1 METVTPDQYATP
13 TPCASWT
20 IRDLVNHMCEG
31 ANWVGLC
38 VDAGKAP
45 DPDPTHGVDYAAG
58 DVLASYDTGVKG
70 TLAAFEAAGDKP
82 VELPFGTLPATVF
95 MGIATT
101 DHFTHAWDLATAT
114 GQDAN
119 LDPALASR
127 LLEGAKL
134 VIADAFRGPE
144 GSGAPFGA
152 EQQAPAGSSA
162 AAQLAAFLGR
172 AV

>member
-1 METVTPDQYATP
+1 V
-13 TPCASWT
+13 
-20 IRDLVNHMCEG
+20 RDLVNHLCEG

-58 DVLASYDTGVKG
+58 DLLASYDVGVSG
-70 TLAAFEAAGDKP
+70 TVAAFEAAGDKQ
-82 VELPFGTLPATVF
+82 VELPFGTLPATVVI
-95 MGIATT
+95 GIATT
-101 DHFTHAWDLATAT
+101 DQFTHAWDLATAT

-119 LDPALASR
+119 LDPELANR

-134 VIADAFRGPE
+134 VMADAFRGPE
-144 GSGAPFGA
+144 GSGMPFGA
-152 EQQAPAGSSA
+152 QQPAPAGA
-162 AAQLAAFLGR
+162 NPATQLAAFLGR

>member
-1 METVTPDQYATP
+1 M
-13 TPCASWT
+13 
-20 IRDLVNHMCEG
+20 
-31 ANWVGLC
+31 
-38 VDAGKAP
+38 
-45 DPDPTHGVDYAAG
+45 
-58 DVLASYDTGVKG
+58 LASYDTGVKG
-70 TLAAFEAAGDKP
+70 SLAAFAAAGDKP
-82 VELPFGTLPATVF
+82 VELPFGTLPASVF

-119 LDPALASR
+119 LDPALAGR

-134 VIADAFRGPE
+134 LISDQFRGPE

-152 EQQAPAGSSA
+152 QQQAPDGATP

-172 AV
+172 MV